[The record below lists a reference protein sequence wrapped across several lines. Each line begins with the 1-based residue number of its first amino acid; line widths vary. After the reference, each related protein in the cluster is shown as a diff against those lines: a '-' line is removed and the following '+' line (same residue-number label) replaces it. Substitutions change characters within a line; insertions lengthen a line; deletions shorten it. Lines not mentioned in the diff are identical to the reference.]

1 MNLLTQLEQDR
12 AEFAR
17 NIEAAL
23 FHARNF
29 ADALNRASSVWSLSD
44 DRLGPLLASLGA
56 ERISQLAALVGEQ
69 GVGGALN
76 QGMVALGGT
85 ASVQTQP
92 GREFTIDPQTGAVA
106 LVPLPEPSP
115 EP

>member
-23 FHARNF
+23 WHGKNF
-29 ADALNRASSVWSLSD
+29 ADALNKCSGVWNLPD
-44 DRLGPLLASLGA
+44 ERLQPLLESLGV
-56 ERISQLAALVGEQ
+56 ETIGQLQALVG

-76 QGMVALGGT
+76 QGLVGLGQSAL
-85 ASVQTQP
+85 VQTAP
-92 GREFTIDPQTGAVA
+92 SREITIDPKTGTIT
-106 LVPLPEPSP
+106 LVPLPSSEASP
-115 EP
+115 E